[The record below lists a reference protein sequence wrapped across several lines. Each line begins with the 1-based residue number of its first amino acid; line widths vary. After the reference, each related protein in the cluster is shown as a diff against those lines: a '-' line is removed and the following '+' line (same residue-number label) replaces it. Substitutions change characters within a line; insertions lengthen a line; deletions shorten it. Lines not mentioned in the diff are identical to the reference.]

1 MRSVGEGQAAL
12 SGPLGLLLC
21 ARARGAA
28 SARLGG
34 GIAPAD
40 GQPSGLNPET
50 GLEFEPAGVR
60 HGRCPVTLPAGG
72 AQAGELCSN
81 LTFDAFGTVDIKLY
95 IHIDL
100 GRLEQRLKAR
110 TCLTA
115 LWGLRGIRLLML
127 GVSLRLFAH
136 SPIAC

>member
-95 IHIDL
+95 IHIDRPRETGTKTESTYLSYCSL
-100 GRLEQRLKAR
+100 GSPEHQAINAR
-110 TCLTA
+110 CLSAT
-115 LWGLRGIRLLML
+115 
-127 GVSLRLFAH
+127 VCS
-136 SPIAC
+136 